1 MVIANPIYDVVFKRL
16 MENDKVA
23 KFFIGT
29 LLEQNIE
36 NIEIKPQE
44 FTYVDELVGLAL
56 FRVDF
61 IATIKTDTGELKK
74 ILIEI
79 QKARNQIDLMR
90 FRNYLAEQ
98 YKKED
103 IVNDKKVVLPITTI
117 YILGFKLPEIHTA
130 CLKVERNYKDLTNN
144 STLTTKSDFVEKLT
158 HDSFIVQVHR
168 ITDVYKTKLD
178 KLLSIFEQTNFVD
191 DNKIIKQ
198 FNHPTD
204 LEAIKEATN
213 ILHYSGT
220 DPAEKKK
227 IEIEQEA
234 WRSVNAMFENER
246 NELLKSLTDKDQAL
260 IQMQKE
266 LDALRQK
273 LGEK

>member
-1 MVIANPIYDVVFKRL
+1 
-16 MENDKVA
+16 
-23 KFFIGT
+23 
-29 LLEQNIE
+29 
-36 NIEIKPQE
+36 
-44 FTYVDELVGLAL
+44 
-56 FRVDF
+56 
-61 IATIKTDTGELKK
+61 
-74 ILIEI
+74 
-79 QKARNQIDLMR
+79 
-90 FRNYLAEQ
+90 
-98 YKKED
+98 
-103 IVNDKKVVLPITTI
+103 
-117 YILGFKLPEIHTA
+117 
-130 CLKVERNYKDLTNN
+130 
-144 STLTTKSDFVEKLT
+144 
-158 HDSFIVQVHR
+158 
-168 ITDVYKTKLD
+168 
-178 KLLSIFEQTNFVD
+178 LSIFEQTNFVD

-246 NELLKSLTDKDQAL
+246 NELLKSLTEKDQALTEKDQVITEKDQAL